1 MKILHTS
8 DWHLGRALH
17 GRRRYDEF
25 AAFIDWLAEYIERE
39 QINLLLIA
47 GDIFDTTTPSNRAQ
61 HLYYS
66 FLCRM
71 ANSTSCRQV
80 VVIGGNHDSPSFLNA
95 PKELLGALR
104 VHVVGA
110 IDLEKPDD
118 EIILCHNADG
128 LLETLICATPYLRDR
143 DIRQSEA
150 GESMDDK
157 RAKLAEG
164 YRAHYRH
171 IGERAEAAR
180 GDLDIPIIGM
190 GHCFAAGGTTLA
202 DDGVRDLNVG
212 SLDHV
217 EATTF
222 PACFDYLALG
232 HLHVPQKVAQSE
244 TMRYCGSPIPMG
256 FGEASQQKLVLQISF
271 EGRRPQVAEIPIPC
285 FQPLRRIAGGMDE
298 ILEAL
303 KQLKLERSNA
313 WLEIEYTDDDIAPD
327 LREQVETAI
336 EGTDL
341 EIRRIKNKRV
351 MDRVLQRIDST
362 ETLDDL
368 EPTDV
373 FARCLEEYE
382 IPADQRPALTASY
395 AEILQTLHETDP
407 NNE

>member
-8 DWHLGRALH
+8 DWHLGRSLY
-17 GRRRYDEF
+17 GRRRHGEF
-25 AAFIDWLAEYIERE
+25 EAFLDWLAEYIENE
-39 QINLLLIA
+39 QVNVLLIA
-47 GDIFDTTTPSNRAQ
+47 GDVFDTTAPSNRAQ
-61 HLYYS
+61 ELYYS
-66 FLCRM
+66 FLCRI
-71 ANSTSCRQV
+71 AHSVTCRQV

-95 PKELLGALR
+95 PKALLGALN

-110 IDLEKPDD
+110 MDADD
-118 EIILCHNADG
+118 EIIVCHNADG
-128 LLETLICATPYLRDR
+128 DPCAIICAVPYLRDR

-164 YRAHYRH
+164 YRAHYRN

-180 GDLDIPIIGM
+180 GDLDLPIIGM

-217 EATTF
+217 EATAF

-256 FGEASQQKLVLQISF
+256 FGEANQQKLVLQISF
-271 EGRRPQVAEIPIPC
+271 DGRTPQVAEIPVPC
-285 FQPLRRIAGGMDE
+285 FQPLRRIAGGMEE

-303 KQLKLERSNA
+303 KQLKLEHSNA
-313 WLEIEYTDDDIAPD
+313 WLEIEYTDDNIAPD
-327 LREQVETAI
+327 LREQVEAAI

-351 MDRVLQRIDST
+351 MDRVLQRIDT
-362 ETLDDL
+362 AETLDDL

-373 FARCLEEYE
+373 FARCLAEYE
-382 IPADQRPALTASY
+382 IPSDQRPQLTASY
-395 AEILQTLHETDP
+395 TEILQTLHEADK
-407 NNE
+407 NAK

>member
-1 MKILHTS
+1 MEVIHTS
-8 DWHLGRALH
+8 DWHLGRSLY
-17 GRRRYDEF
+17 GRRRHDEF
-25 AAFIDWLAEYIERE
+25 EAFLDWLAAHIENE
-39 QINLLLIA
+39 QVDVLLIA
-47 GDIFDTTTPSNRAQ
+47 GDVFDTTAPSNRAQ
-61 HLYYS
+61 ELYYS
-66 FLCRM
+66 FLCRI
-71 ANSTSCRQV
+71 AHSATCRQV

-95 PKELLGALR
+95 PKALLGALN

-110 IDLEKPDD
+110 MDADD
-118 EIILCHNADG
+118 EIVVCRNADG
-128 LLETLICATPYLRDR
+128 KPQAIVCAVPYLRDR

-180 GDLDIPIIGM
+180 GDLDVPILGM
-190 GHCFAAGGTTLA
+190 GHCFTAGGTTLA
-202 DDGVRDLNVG
+202 DDGVRDFNVG
-212 SLDHV
+212 SLNHV
-217 EATTF
+217 EANAF

-256 FGEASQQKLVLQISF
+256 FGEANQQKLVLQIAF
-271 EGRRPQVAEIPIPC
+271 EGRMPQVAEIPVPC
-285 FQPLRRIAGGMDE
+285 FQPLRRIAGGMEE

-313 WLEIEYTDDDIAPD
+313 WVEVEYTDADIAPD
-327 LREQVETAI
+327 LREQVEAAI
-336 EGTDL
+336 EGTHL

-351 MDRVLQRIDST
+351 MDRVLQRIDT
-362 ETLDDL
+362 AETLDDL
-368 EPTDV
+368 APTDV

-382 IPADQRPALTASY
+382 IPADQRPELTASY
-395 AEILQTLHETDP
+395 AEILQTLHEADQ

>member
-8 DWHLGRALH
+8 DWHLGRSLY
-17 GRRRYDEF
+17 GRRRHDEF
-25 AAFIDWLAEYIERE
+25 EAFLDWLAAHIENR
-39 QINLLLIA
+39 QVDVLLIA
-47 GDIFDTTTPSNRAQ
+47 GDVFDTTAPSNRAQ
-61 HLYYS
+61 KLYYS
-66 FLCRM
+66 FLCRI
-71 ANSTSCRQV
+71 ARSATCRQV

-95 PKELLGALR
+95 PKALLGALN

-110 IDLEKPDD
+110 MDADD
-118 EIILCHNADG
+118 EIVVCRNADG
-128 LLETLICATPYLRDR
+128 KPQAIVCAVPYLRDR
-143 DIRQSEA
+143 DLRQSEA

-180 GDLDIPIIGM
+180 GDLDIPILGM

-217 EATTF
+217 EASTF

-244 TMRYCGSPIPMG
+244 TLRYCGSPIPMG
-256 FGEASQQKLVLQISF
+256 FGEARQQKLVLQITF
-271 EGRRPQVAEIPIPC
+271 EGRMPQVTEIPIPC
-285 FQPLRRIAGGMDE
+285 FQPLRRIAGGMSE

-313 WLEIEYTDDDIAPD
+313 WVEIEYTADALAPD
-327 LREQVETAI
+327 LREQVEAAI
-336 EGTDL
+336 EGTHL

-351 MDRVLQRIDST
+351 MDRVLQRIDT
-362 ETLDDL
+362 AETLDDL
-368 EPTDV
+368 KPTDV
-373 FARCLEEYE
+373 FARCLAAYE
-382 IPADQRPALTASY
+382 IPAEQHPQLTASY
-395 AEILQTLHETDP
+395 AEILQTLEESDP

>member
-8 DWHLGRALH
+8 DWHLGRSLY
-17 GRRRYDEF
+17 GRRRHGEF
-25 AAFIDWLAEYIERE
+25 EAFLDWLAEYIENE
-39 QINLLLIA
+39 QVNVLLIA
-47 GDIFDTTTPSNRAQ
+47 GDVFDTTAPSNRAQ
-61 HLYYS
+61 ELYYS
-66 FLCRM
+66 FLCRI
-71 ANSTSCRQV
+71 AHSVTCRQV

-95 PKELLGALR
+95 PKALLGALN

-110 IDLEKPDD
+110 MDADD
-118 EIILCHNADG
+118 EIIVCHNADG
-128 LLETLICATPYLRDR
+128 DPCAIICAVPYLRDR

-164 YRAHYRH
+164 YRAHYRN
-171 IGERAEAAR
+171 IGDRAEAAR
-180 GDLDIPIIGM
+180 GDLDLPIIGM

-217 EATTF
+217 EATAF

-256 FGEASQQKLVLQISF
+256 FGEANQQKLVLQISF
-271 EGRRPQVAEIPIPC
+271 DGRTPQVAEIPVPC
-285 FQPLRRIAGGMDE
+285 FQPLRRIAGGMGD

-313 WLEIEYTDDDIAPD
+313 WLEIEYTDDNIAPD
-327 LREQVETAI
+327 LREQVEAAI

-351 MDRVLQRIDST
+351 MDRVLQRIDT
-362 ETLDDL
+362 AETLDDL

-373 FARCLEEYE
+373 FARCLAEYE
-382 IPADQRPALTASY
+382 IPSDQRPQLTASY
-395 AEILQTLHETDP
+395 TEILQTLHEADK
-407 NNE
+407 NAK

>member
-25 AAFIDWLAEYIERE
+25 TAFLDWLAEHIEQE

-66 FLCRM
+66 FLCRI

-95 PKELLGALR
+95 PKELLGALN

-110 IDLEKPDD
+110 MNLDD
-118 EIILCHNADG
+118 EL
-128 LLETLICATPYLRDR
+128 LICRNAEGNPEAIVCAVPYLRDR

-164 YRAHYRH
+164 YRAHYRQ

-180 GDLDIPIIGM
+180 GDLDIPILGM
-190 GHCFAAGGTTLA
+190 GHCFTAGGTSVA

-212 SLDHV
+212 SLDHI
-217 EATTF
+217 EAAAF

-244 TMRYCGSPIPMG
+244 TLRYSGSPIPMG
-256 FGEASQQKLVLQISF
+256 FGEANQQKLVLQIDF
-271 EGRRPQVAEIPIPC
+271 KGRTPHVTEIPIPS
-285 FQPLRRIAGGMDE
+285 FQPLRRISGGIDQ

-303 KQLKLERSNA
+303 KQLKLEHSTA
-313 WLEIEYTDDDIAPD
+313 WLEIEYTAEEIIGD
-327 LREQVETAI
+327 LRDQIEAAI

-341 EIRRIKNKRV
+341 EIRRIKNKRI
-351 MDRVLQRIDST
+351 MDRVLQRIDT
-362 ETLDDL
+362 AETLDDL

-373 FARCLEEYE
+373 FARCLEAHS
-382 IPADQRPALTASY
+382 IPAEQRPQLTTAY
-395 AEILQTLHETDP
+395 AEILQTLHEADS
-407 NNE
+407 NEE

>member
-1 MKILHTS
+1 MEVIHTS
-8 DWHLGRALH
+8 DWHLGRSLY
-17 GRRRYDEF
+17 GRRRHDEF
-25 AAFIDWLAEYIERE
+25 EAFLDWLAAHIENG
-39 QINLLLIA
+39 QVDVLLIA
-47 GDIFDTTTPSNRAQ
+47 GDIFDTTAPSNRAQ
-61 HLYYS
+61 ELYYS
-66 FLCRM
+66 FLCRI
-71 ANSTSCRQV
+71 AHSATCRQV

-95 PKELLGALR
+95 PKALLGALN

-110 IDLEKPDD
+110 MDADD
-118 EIILCHNADG
+118 EIVVCRNADG
-128 LLETLICATPYLRDR
+128 KPQAIVCAVPYLRDR

-180 GDLDIPIIGM
+180 GDLDIPILGM

-212 SLDHV
+212 SLDHI
-217 EATTF
+217 EATAF

-232 HLHVPQKVAQSE
+232 HLHVPQKVARSE

-256 FGEASQQKLVLQISF
+256 FGEANQQKLVLQIAF
-271 EGRRPQVAEIPIPC
+271 EGRMPQVAEIPVPC
-285 FQPLRRIAGGMDE
+285 FQPLRRIAGGMEE

-313 WLEIEYTDDDIAPD
+313 WIEVEYTAADIAPD
-327 LREQVETAI
+327 LREQVEAAI
-336 EGTDL
+336 QGTDL

-351 MDRVLQRIDST
+351 MDRVLQQIDT
-362 ETLDDL
+362 AETLDDL

-382 IPADQRPALTASY
+382 IPTDQRPELTASY